1 MLRTFMRAKLHRAT
15 VTGANQAYMGSVT
28 LDPKLLRAAGIL
40 PFEQV
45 DVLNVSN
52 GNRVTTY
59 AIEGKPGKGQVV
71 LNGAAALLFAPGDI
85 VLVVAYAQLEPSEI
99 ASHKATTVFVDAKN
113 RVKKILRRSTALR
126 GRPTL
131 PLR

>member
-1 MLRTFMRAKLHRAT
+1 MLRTFMRAKIHRAT
-15 VTGANQAYMGSVT
+15 VTGADPAYMGSVT

-71 LNGAAALLFAPGDI
+71 LNGAAALLFSPGDI
-85 VLVVAYAQLEPSEI
+85 VLVVAYAQLNEVEVVG
-99 ASHKATTVFVDAKN
+99 HKATTVFVDAKN
-113 RVKKILRRSTALR
+113 RITKSLRRGTALR
-126 GRPTL
+126 GRPSL